1 MDCTIV
7 FLSGLFVYYLQ
18 YGGLSFALHFWQVTF
33 GFCVCLVLYVFA
45 FFIFHTYHGVM
56 RYSSFVDFLPRD
68 RIEIDMDAIGNM
80 LRGKRI
86 LITGAA
92 GSIGPEMSRQD
103 TGMQIIPF
111 FGQRERCVVA

>member
-1 MDCTIV
+1 MNT
-7 FLSGLFVYYLQ
+7 
-18 YGGLSFALHFWQVTF
+18 
-33 GFCVCLVLYVFA
+33 
-45 FFIFHTYHGVM
+45 
-56 RYSSFVDFLPRD
+56 
-68 RIEIDMDAIGNM
+68 IGNM

-92 GSIGPEMSRQD
+92 GSIGSEMSRQD